1 MKKDVFLE
9 EARLGARSEAIVRY
23 DEVPHLATLPP
34 RFRGFSLTD
43 LAHVVMLAETGILRR
58 DRAAKLLG
66 GLLEVHEMGPA
77 RFPFDPRTGSYLV
90 QIEHYL
96 EAKLG
101 ADIAGRIQT
110 GRSRNDQDASADRI
124 FLRDLLLEVA
134 GDVLALLRTTL
145 AKARA
150 HAGTVMP
157 GYTHLQHAQ
166 PWTFGHYLMRQ
177 ASILERDMQRLREA
191 YGRTNLGV
199 LGGAANAGTSW
210 PLDRRRAAALLG
222 HDGLVVNS
230 SDGGLFARDVLE
242 EGAATLALLMSNVG
256 RFATDLYLWSSWEFG
271 YVEVADGLAG
281 TSSIMPQK
289 KNPHSLERIKAVAG
303 QAAGWLASMMGCQR
317 GVSSTDLDFE
327 FSDNPLPLMG
337 EATKGALRLLEESVR
352 TLIVREARMA
362 ANAGAF
368 WSTASHLA
376 DELVR
381 RFDLPFRT
389 AHHVVGKFVKD
400 TIDAGRTPAEAR
412 ADDLHAAAREFGAA
426 QVKTD
431 DAELRRILDARAFV
445 DSRVT
450 EGSVNPSKVRAHAEQ
465 VDALADEH
473 ARWHVAAVAKRDQAI
488 AELERRARA
497 IAAEAR

>member
-1 MKKDVFLE
+1 MKQDVFLE
-9 EARLGARSEAIVRY
+9 EARLGKRSDTIIRY
-23 DEVPHLATLPP
+23 DEMPHLATLPA

-43 LAHVVMLAETGILRR
+43 LAHVVMLAETGVLRR

-66 GLLEVHEMGPA
+66 GLLEVHELGAA
-77 RFPFDPRTGSYLV
+77 RFPFLPQTGSYLV

-124 FLRDLLLEVA
+124 FLRDLLLEVLA
-134 GDVLALLRTTL
+134 DTLALTGTVLSR
-145 AKARA
+145 ARE
-150 HAGTVMP
+150 HAATVMP

-177 ASILERDMQRLREA
+177 ASILERDLQRLRQCHA
-191 YGRTNLGV
+191 RTNLGV

-210 PLDRRRAAALLG
+210 PLDRRRTAALLG
-222 HDGLVVNS
+222 HGDIVVNS
-230 SDGGLFARDVLE
+230 SDAGLFARDFLE
-242 EGAATLALLMSNVG
+242 EVTATLALLMGNLG

-271 YVEVADGLAG
+271 YVEIADNLAG

-289 KNPHSLERIKAVAG
+289 KNPHALERVKAVAG
-303 QAAGWLASMMGCQR
+303 QAVGWLASMMGCQR
-317 GVSSTDLDFE
+317 GVCSTDLDFE
-327 FSDNPLPLMG
+327 FADNPLPLIG
-337 EATKGALRLLEESVR
+337 ETTKGALRLMAESVGG
-352 TLIVREARMA
+352 LIVREKRMA

-389 AHHVVGKFVKD
+389 AHHVVGKFVKA
-400 TIDAGRTPAEAR
+400 TIDAGGTPGTAR
-412 ADDLHAAAREFGAA
+412 AADLLAAAREFGAPSVA
-426 QVKTD
+426 MAD
-431 DAELRRILDARAFV
+431 DELRRVLDARAFLE
-445 DSRVT
+445 SRVT
-450 EGSVNPSKVRAHAEQ
+450 EGSVNPALVREHAETLTKT
-465 VDALADEH
+465 VAEH
-473 ARWHVAAVAKRDQAI
+473 ASWHRGEAARIETAI
-488 AELERRARA
+488 AALLARARA
-497 IAAEAR
+497 LAAEG